1 MERLTSNTDDI
12 SYLCNY
18 LNRHSNFDGDRFKA
32 IHKKLA
38 EYEDIGLTPLEIKNF
53 LKDFGISLLI
63 KNRELKEQL
72 DKALEK
78 QTAKSITRKDMSESF
93 KCPNCN
99 EDRYWK
105 DGNCCKDCGQKL
117 DWS

>member
-38 EYEDIGLTPLEIKNF
+38 EYEDLGMTPFEIK
-53 LKDFGISLLI
+53 
-63 KNRELKEQL
+63 
-72 DKALEK
+72 
-78 QTAKSITRKDMSESF
+78 SF
-93 KCPNCN
+93 
-99 EDRYWK
+99 
-105 DGNCCKDCGQKL
+105 
-117 DWS
+117 